1 MSLSAEPGRHVA
13 ESGRI
18 VYAWPPVGRFAA
30 LWRRLEAA
38 LPSDHDKTEAVAL
51 LTLWQFETST
61 LVAYED
67 DDDEWVD
74 VEPDWDVPGGWLEPG
89 GP

>member
-1 MSLSAEPGRHVA
+1 MTTEPGRHVDEA
-13 ESGRI
+13 GRI
-18 VYAWPPVGRFAA
+18 IDAWPPVGRFAD
-30 LWRRLEAA
+30 LWRRIEAA

-51 LTLWQFETST
+51 LALWQFETST

-74 VEPDWDVPGGWLEPG
+74 VEPDWTVPGGWLA
-89 GP
+89 